1 MANEI
6 NDKGNNNKLKEIV
19 ILSYCEKPKKVGF
32 DLYKCYANKQDKDFE
47 DEFSKIHPTKDI
59 EVNNKKIRIQF
70 IEIKDCYWPAIKNIC
85 TNSEGVIFAIDMDDD
100 SKEGGSEFI
109 EEWLINLDDL
119 DKYDIKKVVV
129 GIIPLDDQTNKT
141 KIDAKKIEINK
152 ICEDNKIEDVYYG
165 KIINNNGDDEI
176 KAALNKIVEL
186 VYKDDKDNDGNKT
199 KNDKNEFDE
208 DELDEYLNKYKDF

>member
-47 DEFSKIHPTKDI
+47 DEFSKIHPTKDT

-186 VYKDDKDNDGNKT
+186 VYKSDDSKDGAVGKKT
-199 KNDKNEFDE
+199 DDDE

>member
-6 NDKGNNNKLKEIV
+6 NDKGNNKLKEIV

-47 DEFSKIHPTKDI
+47 DEFSKIHPTKDT
-59 EVNNKKIRIQF
+59 EVNNKKIKIQF

-186 VYKDDKDNDGNKT
+186 VYKSDDSKDGAVGKKT
-199 KNDKNEFDE
+199 DDDE

>member
-1 MANEI
+1 MSNEI
-6 NDKGNNNKLKEIV
+6 NDKGNNNKHKEIV

-59 EVNNKKIRIQF
+59 EVNNKKIKIQF

-85 TNSEGVIFAIDMDDD
+85 NNSEGVIFAIDMDDD

-129 GIIPLDDQTNKT
+129 GIIPSDDQTNKT

-186 VYKDDKDNDGNKT
+186 VYKSDDSKDGAVGKKT
-199 KNDKNEFDE
+199 DDDE

>member
-47 DEFSKIHPTKDI
+47 DEFSKIHPTKDT

-129 GIIPLDDQTNKT
+129 GIIPSDDQTNKT

-186 VYKDDKDNDGNKT
+186 VYKSDDSKDGAVGKKT
-199 KNDKNEFDE
+199 DDDE

>member
-1 MANEI
+1 MSNEI
-6 NDKGNNNKLKEIV
+6 NDKGNNKLKEIV

-186 VYKDDKDNDGNKT
+186 VYKSDDSKDGAVGKKT
-199 KNDKNEFDE
+199 DDDE

>member
-59 EVNNKKIRIQF
+59 EVNNKKIKIQF

-186 VYKDDKDNDGNKT
+186 VYKSDDSKDGAVGKKT
-199 KNDKNEFDE
+199 DDDE

>member
-6 NDKGNNNKLKEIV
+6 NDKGNNNKEIV

-59 EVNNKKIRIQF
+59 EVNNKKIKIQF

-186 VYKDDKDNDGNKT
+186 VYKSDDSKDGAVGKKT
-199 KNDKNEFDE
+199 DDDE

>member
-47 DEFSKIHPTKDI
+47 DEFSKIHPVKDI
-59 EVNNKKIRIQF
+59 EVNNKKIKIQF

-186 VYKDDKDNDGNKT
+186 VYKSDDSKDGAVGKKT
-199 KNDKNEFDE
+199 DDDE

>member
-85 TNSEGVIFAIDMDDD
+85 NNSEGVIFAIDMDDD

-186 VYKDDKDNDGNKT
+186 VYKSDDSKDGAVGKKT
-199 KNDKNEFDE
+199 DDDE

>member
-6 NDKGNNNKLKEIV
+6 NDKGNYNKLKEIV

-47 DEFSKIHPTKDI
+47 DEFSKIHPMKDI

-186 VYKDDKDNDGNKT
+186 VYKSDDSKDGAVGKKT
-199 KNDKNEFDE
+199 DDDE

>member
-6 NDKGNNNKLKEIV
+6 NDKGNNKLKEIV

-47 DEFSKIHPTKDI
+47 DEFSKIHPMKDI

-186 VYKDDKDNDGNKT
+186 VYKSDDSKDGAVG
-199 KNDKNEFDE
+199 KNTDDDE

>member
-1 MANEI
+1 MENEI

-59 EVNNKKIRIQF
+59 EVNNKKIKIQF

-186 VYKDDKDNDGNKT
+186 VYKSDDSKDGAVGKKT
-199 KNDKNEFDE
+199 DDDE

>member
-6 NDKGNNNKLKEIV
+6 NDKGNNKLKEIV

-47 DEFSKIHPTKDI
+47 DEFSKIHPTKDF
-59 EVNNKKIRIQF
+59 EVNNKKIKIQF

-186 VYKDDKDNDGNKT
+186 VYKSDDSKDGAVGKKT
-199 KNDKNEFDE
+199 DDDE